1 VLPSPHPH
9 SVDPG
14 RVKKEVQ
21 HSTSGAYVPVV
32 CVVPVMVIALY
43 IFSSVKI
50 LRGYERG
57 VVFRLGRVL
66 AVPRGPGI
74 ALVFAPVDRM
84 VRMLLRASRM

>member
-1 VLPSPHPH
+1 MFQL
-9 SVDPG
+9 
-14 RVKKEVQ
+14 
-21 HSTSGAYVPVV
+21 V